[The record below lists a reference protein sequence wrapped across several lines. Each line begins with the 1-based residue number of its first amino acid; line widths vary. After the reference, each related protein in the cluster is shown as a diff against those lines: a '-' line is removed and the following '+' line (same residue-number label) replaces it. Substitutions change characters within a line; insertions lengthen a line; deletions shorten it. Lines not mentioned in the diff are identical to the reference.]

1 MTIFRTVQVQAPAQ
15 RVWELAS
22 DLPRM
27 GELSPENAGGTWRR
41 GASGP
46 AVGARFRGANRAGWR
61 RWSTDVV
68 VRRCEPASTFAFV
81 VTFAGL
87 QVAEWAYDVTQVD
100 ASSCTVT
107 ETWTDRRGALMKGL
121 GGLATG
127 VSDRVTFTETSI
139 EQTLAAVKAA
149 AER

>member
-1 MTIFRTVQVQAPAQ
+1 MTLSRTVQVQAPAE
-15 RVWELAS
+15 RVWGLVS

-27 GELSPENAGGTWRR
+27 GDLSPENAGGTWRR

-46 AVGARFRGANRAGWR
+46 AVGARFRGANRSGRR
-61 RWSTDVV
+61 RWSTDALVT
-68 VRRCEPASTFAFV
+68 RCEPGSTFAFV

-87 QVAEWAYDVTQVD
+87 QVAEWSYDVMQVD

-127 VSDRVTFTETSI
+127 VGDRATFTETSI
-139 EQTLAAVKAA
+139 AHTLAAVKAV